1 MIVSAGG
8 SGGPKIS
15 MTKTFFDPGTEL
27 IDYLKGNPIVQK
39 SSLSEE
45 DIRKLAL
52 AIHDDVLANA
62 IQTVID
68 QADHITTIDPGLL
81 EKEILTVA
89 VRDISQFLN
98 ADAASIRI
106 YDPVK
111 HQMVSYGSY
120 RYEESIREHA
130 VPYEDSIAGEAI
142 QTGKSIVIPNILQE
156 PRYKNIEVTT
166 KLGLLSMIA
175 VPFNIRRFSA
185 AERDIQGTIQIYY
198 KKADREFHSVDIKV
212 AEMLAR
218 RVTFVIANR
227 RILDLQKLND
237 KKERIVETIFQK
249 LGKREGIRMRD
260 IFTLIIPELA
270 DVIWIQSCA
279 LFSVSPDRE
288 QVALEAG
295 YPEKH
300 GYHGVG
306 KVFSV
311 NDEPYFSAI
320 IHQSSILGEYEDEKI
335 YPSYILIDNPRR
347 SRLLTEDLRRF
358 AMIQNINSILYV
370 PMKTAETVNY
380 FLAFDALDKHT
391 SFTREEIE
399 LLVFFGKELMKAVRI
414 EQLDD
419 ILHDFKNPAIA
430 TAGFARRVKSAIEKG
445 DFPKRRKKISQDL
458 DILVREASRM
468 QEMAY
473 SVYGAGKEENV
484 DMTDKLGRRLEIN
497 REVIREQHRRNI
509 RIIKDLKT
517 SLWVRCYPLH
527 MERVFDNLLS
537 NATQAIPSKG
547 GGLIVKTYPMD
558 RWGVADISNTG
569 RVSEAEREQILGG
582 ETKGRGLH
590 ITNRLVKIMG
600 GRIELEVEDNHTT
613 FRVYLPRILD

>member
-1 MIVSAGG
+1 
-8 SGGPKIS
+8 
-15 MTKTFFDPGTEL
+15 MTKFFFDPEKEL
-27 IDYLKGNPIVQK
+27 LDYLEQNSIVKK
-39 SSLSEE
+39 SDLSEE
-45 DIRKLAL
+45 DLKELAR
-52 AIHDDVLANA
+52 AIHGDVLAGN

-68 QADHITTIDPGLL
+68 QAEQIITIDPALT
-81 EKEILTVA
+81 EKEILTTA
-89 VRDISQFLN
+89 VKDIAQFLK

-106 YDPVK
+106 YDAVK

-120 RYEESIREHA
+120 RYEESIREQA
-130 VPYEDSIAGEAI
+130 VPYEDSVAGEAI
-142 QTGKSIVIPNILQE
+142 QAGKSIAVPNILKE
-156 PRYKNIEVTT
+156 PRYKNKEITT
-166 KLGLLSMIA
+166 RLGLSSMIA
-175 VPFNIRRFSA
+175 VPFYIPRFSLV
-185 AERDIQGTIQIYY
+185 ERDIQGTVQIYH
-198 KKADREFHSVDIKV
+198 KEADRQFHDVDIRV

-218 RVTFVIANR
+218 RVTFVIATR
-227 RILDLQKLND
+227 RILDLERLNE

-249 LGKREGIRMRD
+249 LGKREGIRMKD
-260 IFTLIIPELA
+260 VFTLIIPELA

-279 LFSVSPDRE
+279 LFSVNPDRE
-288 QVALEAG
+288 QVTLEAG
-295 YPEKH
+295 YPEKV

-306 KVFSV
+306 RVFSLD
-311 NDEPYFSAI
+311 DEPYFNAI

-335 YPSYILIDNPRR
+335 YPSYILIDNPRG

-358 AMIQNINSILYV
+358 TVINNINSILYV
-370 PMKTAETVNY
+370 PMKTGGTVNY

-391 SFTREEIE
+391 SFTAEEIE

-430 TAGFARRVKSAIEKG
+430 TAGFAKRVKNALEKG
-445 DFPKRRKKISQDL
+445 GVEKKKEKILRDL
-458 DILVREASRM
+458 DILVRETCRI

-497 REVIREQHRRNI
+497 REVIREQKRRNI
-509 RIIKDLKT
+509 KIIKDLKT

-527 MERVFDNLLS
+527 IERVFDNLLS
-537 NATQAIPSKG
+537 NATYAIPEKG
-547 GGLIVKTYPMD
+547 GTLIAKTYPMD
-558 RWGVADISNTG
+558 RWAVAEISNTG
-569 RVSEAEREQILGG
+569 RISEAEREQILGG

-600 GRIELEVEDNHTT
+600 GRIGLEAENNHTI